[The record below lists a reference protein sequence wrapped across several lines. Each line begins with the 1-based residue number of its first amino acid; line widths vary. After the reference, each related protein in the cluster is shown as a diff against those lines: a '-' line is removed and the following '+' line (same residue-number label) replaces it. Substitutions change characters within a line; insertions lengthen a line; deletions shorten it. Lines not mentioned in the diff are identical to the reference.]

1 VTRKKR
7 YSVFSCLL
15 SVVNI
20 CKRLQTE
27 IIFVIFV
34 ENQCYMPNLISKV
47 ELRNLQIEDYKELKK
62 SMIEAYPEMVDS
74 YWKEDHI
81 EKLLEL
87 FPEGQLVIVAD
98 GVVVGSALSILVTED
113 FAFKTKTYK
122 SITGNYTFS
131 THNPKGEVL
140 YGIDVFINP
149 KYRGLRLGR
158 RLYDS
163 RKELCEQLNLK
174 SIIFAGRIPNYG
186 KYASEINPKQYIHKV
201 KRKEIYDPVL
211 SFQLSNDF
219 HEVRVLKNYLE
230 GDTESQEYAVLL
242 EWNNVYYEDNPR
254 LINTEKSIVRLG
266 LIQWQMRSLG
276 NLEALFEQAEFFV
289 DAVSGYG
296 SDFALF
302 PELFTAPLMADY
314 NHLTEAEAIKEL
326 AKYTDAIRKKM
337 QEFAISYNINIITG
351 SMPYLEDGHVFNVG
365 FLCRRD
371 GTHEMYR
378 KIHIT
383 PNEIFHW
390 GITGGDTIQTFDTDC
405 GKIGIVICYDVE
417 FPELS
422 RLMADQGMNILFV
435 PFLTDTQN
443 GYTRVKHCAQ
453 ARAIENECYVAIAG
467 CVGNLP
473 KVNNMDIQYAQA
485 AVFTPSD
492 FAFPSNGIKAEATPN
507 TEMTLIVDVD
517 INLLKELH
525 EHGSVRTMKDRR
537 HDLYQ
542 LKKIK

>member
-1 VTRKKR
+1 MHQEIKK
-7 YSVFSCLL
+7 VA
-15 SVVNI
+15 
-20 CKRLQTE
+20 
-27 IIFVIFV
+27 
-34 ENQCYMPNLISKV
+34 
-47 ELRNLQIEDYKELKK
+47 LRNLQIEDYKQLKK
-62 SMIEAYPEMVDS
+62 SMIEAYPDMENS
-74 YWKEDHI
+74 YWDEKHI
-81 EKLLEL
+81 KKLLEI
-87 FPEGQLVIVAD
+87 FPEGQLVIEAD
-98 GVVVGSALSILVTED
+98 GVIVGSALSIIVAE
-113 FAFKTKTYK
+113 KTAYK
-122 SITGNYTFS
+122 LHNYREITGNFNFS
-131 THNPKGEVL
+131 THTSKGEIL
-140 YGIDVFINP
+140 YGIDVFVHP

-158 RLYDS
+158 RLYDA

-174 SIIFAGRIPNYG
+174 AIVFAGRIPNYG
-186 KYASEINPKQYIHKV
+186 KFANELSPKEYIEKV
-201 KRKEIYDPVL
+201 NKKEVYDPVL

-219 HEVRVLKNYLE
+219 QPVRVMRNYLE
-230 GDTESQEYAVLL
+230 GDKSSQEFAVLL
-242 EWNNVYYEDNPR
+242 DWNNIYYEENKK
-254 LINTEKSIVRLG
+254 LINVEKSVIRLG

-276 NLEALFEQAEFFV
+276 NLEALFEQAEFFI

-314 NHLTEAEAIKEL
+314 NHLSEAEAIKEL
-326 AKYTDAIRKKM
+326 AKYTDAIHKKM

-351 SMPYLEDGHVFNVG
+351 SMPYLENGHVFNVG

-371 GTHEMYR
+371 GTSEMYR

-383 PNEIFHW
+383 PNEVFHW

-405 GKIGIVICYDVE
+405 GKIGVVICYDVE

-453 ARAIENECYVAIAG
+453 ARAIENECYVAVAG

-517 INLLKELH
+517 LDLLKELH
-525 EHGSVRTMKDRR
+525 EHGSVQTMKDRR

-542 LKKIK
+542 LKQMK